1 VRSAFS
7 PARPVLTGLHRLHSG
22 HIGDYVAWLFAGITA
37 VATLIGL
44 PLL

>member
-1 VRSAFS
+1 MPRGEPVPVASARH
-7 PARPVLTGLHRLHSG
+7 ALAT